1 MGTVVLTSYC
11 SALERLYDDTSELL
25 RMLQTTSGEE
35 LRDFTETI
43 KNKFRSKQYFR
54 KHPRL
59 GYLPVQSLEN
69 DRLTRYIGYRGA
81 A

>member
-1 MGTVVLTSYC
+1 MNLYC
-11 SALERLYDDTSELL
+11 MQLL
-25 RMLQTTSGEE
+25 HILQTTSGEE

-59 GYLPVQSLEN
+59 GYLPVQSMEN
-69 DRLTRYIGYRGA
+69 DHYTRYRVQRLTRCLSTVKEDPT
-81 A
+81 

>member
-1 MGTVVLTSYC
+1 MSDVTAVNSDND
-11 SALERLYDDTSELL
+11 ALELL
-25 RMLQTTSGEE
+25 RILQTTSGEE

-69 DRLTRYIGYRGA
+69 DRLTRYYIGIRPIRA
-81 A
+81 V